1 MKKIFFVLVFLS
13 TAFYSFS
20 QLQSIDN
27 ELLTAELQKVYDNWK
42 SPAIA
47 VAIVKDGEIAYEKG
61 FGVLEYGKKQK
72 TDEFTNFAIASNT
85 KEFTSAAL
93 AILVDE
99 GRISWDDKVRK
110 YIPWFTLYDPYVS
123 ENMTIRD
130 LLCHRSGLETFSGDL
145 IWYGSDYSREE
156 VIKRAQYL
164 EPVYGF
170 REHFGYSNIMFLT
183 AGQIIEY
190 VTDTTWDDFLK
201 YRFFEPLGMTRTNT
215 SIKTNAKLDNVA
227 SCHTESDGETV
238 VIPYIN
244 WDNIGPA
251 GSINS
256 NVHDMC
262 QWLIMQLNKG
272 TYKSKKIFS
281 TERSDEMWSAQTV
294 MEVSPFTKQ
303 LNPSTHLKAYGLGWT
318 LYDYKGYLIVTHN
331 GGYDGMISQTVLI
344 PELNTGFVV
353 LTNSLSM
360 VYMPLMNQLLDY
372 LIDGEITSKWSD
384 YYIRVKA
391 WVDDYDAADRQAW
404 IDARVPN
411 TKPSYELSEYT
422 GIYSSDV
429 YGDVEISIIKGNL
442 YLTMKHTEVYQG
454 KLEHWHFDTFSVKF
468 DKAPSLPEGS
478 VTFIVDKYGKINEMK
493 IDIPNPDFDFT
504 ELKLYKQN

>member
-1 MKKIFFVLVFLS
+1 MKKIFLLSVLLFSVL
-13 TAFYSFS
+13 YLWS
-20 QLQSIDN
+20 QLQTDYKQ
-27 ELLTAELQKVYDNWK
+27 LLTLELQKTHDSWE

-47 VAIVKDGEIAYEKG
+47 VAIVKDGEIFYEQG
-61 FGVLEYGKKQK
+61 FGVLEYGKKK
-72 TDEFTNFAIASNT
+72 EANEYTNFAIASNT
-85 KEFTSAAL
+85 KSFTSAAL
-93 AILVDE
+93 AILVDD
-99 GRISWDDKVRK
+99 GRLSWDDKVRK

-156 VIKRAQYL
+156 VIKHAKYL
-164 EPVYGF
+164 EPKYGF

-201 YRFFEPLGMTRTNT
+201 YRIFEPLGMSRTNT
-215 SIKTNAKLDNVA
+215 SITVNEKLDNVA
-227 SCHTESDGETV
+227 SCHTEAEGKTV
-238 VIPYIN
+238 IIPYIN

-256 NVHDMC
+256 NVHDMS

-272 TYKSKKIFS
+272 TYKNIKFFS
-281 TERSDEMWSAQTV
+281 SERSDEMWSAQTV
-294 MEVSPFTKQ
+294 MEVSPFTKHT
-303 LNPSTHLKAYGLGWT
+303 NPSTHLKAYGLGWT

-360 VYMPLMNQLLDY
+360 VYMAVMNQLLDY
-372 LIDGEITSKWSD
+372 LIDGEINSKWSD
-384 YYIRVKA
+384 YYLSIRDWVKEYEA
-391 WVDDYDAADRQAW
+391 EEKQEW
-404 IDARVPN
+404 IDARIPD
-411 TKPSYELSEYT
+411 TDPAHKPDDYI
-422 GIYSSDV
+422 GIYISDV
-429 YGDVEISIIKGNL
+429 YGEVEVRMHKGQL
-442 YLTMKHTEVYQG
+442 YLEMKHTDIYQG
-454 KLEHWHFDTFSVKF
+454 KLEHWHYETFSVKF
-468 DKAPSLPEGS
+468 DRAPSLPSGS
-478 VTFIVDKYGKINEMK
+478 VTFVPDKYGKIHEMK

-504 ELKLYKQN
+504 ELKLFKQN